1 MEKRADLEDFSL
13 LGGPLYRLG
22 CRLGLVRDRTNT
34 TPLGLALGAALWI
47 VLFTLVLVEGLG
59 HVFFSIE
66 GIGAHVRLLVTI
78 PLLFMCEA
86 FIDPRFAAFVQEI
99 MRSQIVPAATRPA
112 LEFQIAR
119 IVRWR
124 DSRWPEALLLLAAVV
139 FALGMRNQSFIDFLS
154 GLTGGSNPSVVSETA
169 WSSRWYWAVCMTVFD
184 FLFLRW
190 LWRLA
195 LWCFFLWRV
204 SRLELR
210 LVPIH
215 PDRAAGLGFLEVV
228 HTEFTPLV
236 LAISAT
242 QSASLAKDIASGR
255 MTFDAMYPG
264 VALMLLVDV
273 VLFLAPLLIF
283 SPKLRAC
290 RVKGLSDYGAFSER
304 YVNEFDRKWVGT
316 VPTPGESLLGSAD
329 IQSLADLGNSVNV
342 VRDMRLVSVSSRTL
356 TYLAV
361 AALLPLLP
369 LALFKYPIQ
378 ELLAKF
384 FERMSGR

>member
-1 MEKRADLEDFSL
+1 MEKHEDPEDFSL

-34 TPLGLALGAALWI
+34 TPLGLALGAALWL
-47 VLFTLVLVEGLG
+47 VLFALVLVDGLT

-86 FIDPRFAAFVQEI
+86 LIDPRFAAFVQEI
-99 MRSQIVPAATRPA
+99 VRSQIVPAATRPE

-124 DSRWPEALLLLAAVV
+124 DSWVPEALLLLAAVV
-139 FALGMRNQSFIDFLS
+139 LALGMRNQSFIDFLS
-154 GLTGGSNPSVVSETA
+154 GLTGGSNPNGVSETA
-169 WSSRWYWAVCMTVFD
+169 WSSRWYWAVCMTLFD

-195 LWCFFLWRV
+195 QWCFFLWRV

-215 PDRAAGLGFLEVV
+215 PDRAGGLGFLEVV

-255 MTFDAMYPG
+255 MTFETMYPG
-264 VALMLLVDV
+264 IAVMLLVDV
-273 VLFLAPLLIF
+273 VLFLSPLLIF
-283 SPKLRAC
+283 APKLRAC
-290 RVKGLSDYGAFSER
+290 RVKGLSDYSAFSER
-304 YVNEFDRKWVGT
+304 YVNEFDRKWVGAA
-316 VPTPGESLLGSAD
+316 PAPGEPLLGSAD
-329 IQSLADLGNSVNV
+329 IQSLADLSNSVSI
-342 VRDMRLVSVSSRTL
+342 VRDMRLVPVSSRML
-356 TYLAV
+356 TSLAV

-384 FERMSGR
+384 FERMSGG